1 MHKTR
6 MLQYSSSDKLFFILQ
21 KIAALKRSQK
31 NIPCFLILFFFFFT
45 FYFGE
50 CKILSK
56 TDTLHFFII
65 TQHNL
70 QQIYPQ
76 ILRPNTGSK
85 FYILLWKVARCCL
98 AFKGLDGSVV
108 LSVISQF
115 DLLWEDNIN
124 WEVLPIVRLQKKV
137 LFLAQEMTIFG
148 ISKPHFTF
156 WEKNNPSCTQDNKTR
171 KQAQHNKTYHL
182 ASTQ

>member
-6 MLQYSSSDKLFFILQ
+6 KLQYSSSDKLFFILQ
-21 KIAALKRSQK
+21 KIAVLKRNQ
-31 NIPCFLILFFFFFT
+31 NNVPCFLILFFFLPFIL
-45 FYFGE
+45 GNE
-50 CKILSK
+50 KILSK

-70 QQIYPQ
+70 QKIYPQ
-76 ILRPNTGSK
+76 ILRLTTGNK
-85 FYILLWKVARCCL
+85 FYILLWKVARRCL

-124 WEVLPIVRLQKKV
+124 WEVFPIVRLQKKV
-137 LFLAQEMTIFG
+137 LFLAQEMAIFG

-156 WEKNNPSCTQDNKTR
+156 WKKNNPSCTQDNKTR